1 MREIKILNSK
11 EKKEIIKKLNEQFG
25 VEKIPGTLIKSGQDR
40 IFFFSGEISER
51 EIHELEREVPIERVG
66 VYFARILND
75 FPKLSIEGTQ
85 ILKEQIKKNIFELNK
100 EQLDD
105 WMKGR
110 DLQIKSEQRGFFVMK
125 YKNDFLGCGKI
136 SAEKISNFIPKARRL
151 KSKTD

>member
-11 EKKEIIKKLNEQFG
+11 EKKEITKKLNEQFG
-25 VEKIPGTLIKSGQDR
+25 VEHIQGALVKSGQDR